1 MYILI
6 YIYLVKPQGKQY
18 NKEKRNVK
26 FLGDM
31 GDGARKRPTW

>member
-6 YIYLVKPQGKQY
+6 YIFLVKPQGKQY
-18 NKEKRNVK
+18 KEKRNVK

-31 GDGARKRPTW
+31 GDGVRKRPTW